1 MICERI
7 LRDRENE
14 LREEYERILHA
25 KLADQYEQFVKFTYD
40 QLHRSRP
47 STGAPSCKLNLIL
60 HFSTLS
66 RTTFLVQ
73 LLTNVFFLQIYRNY
87 KKRRTSAN
95 RNTTSVH
102 FSNR

>member
-47 STGAPSCKLNLIL
+47 STEAPSCKHL
-60 HFSTLS
+60 
-66 RTTFLVQ
+66 
-73 LLTNVFFLQIYRNY
+73 
-87 KKRRTSAN
+87 
-95 RNTTSVH
+95 
-102 FSNR
+102 

>member
-47 STGAPSCKLNLIL
+47 STEAPSCKLNM
-60 HFSTLS
+60 T
-66 RTTFLVQ
+66 
-73 LLTNVFFLQIYRNY
+73 
-87 KKRRTSAN
+87 
-95 RNTTSVH
+95 
-102 FSNR
+102 

>member
-47 STGAPSCKLNLIL
+47 STEAPSCKLFDFFSFNWFLTIL
-60 HFSTLS
+60 
-66 RTTFLVQ
+66 
-73 LLTNVFFLQIYRNY
+73 
-87 KKRRTSAN
+87 A
-95 RNTTSVH
+95 
-102 FSNR
+102 